1 MTLSK
6 GWAMFGINLCASLYI
21 GMGTYGSTLG
31 LVPRM
36 MDSLSAWYSLF
47 YGIVALVLIEGILFF
62 GTIRDR
68 IAARDAAR
76 EALALKRKE
85 RRLLRERKKAA
96 QARPVP
102 PSSGKDHTKAAKI
115 A

>member
-21 GMGTYGSTLG
+21 GMGTYGSTLD

-36 MDSLSAWYSLF
+36 MDSLSVWYSLV
-47 YGIVALVLIEGILFF
+47 YGIVALVLIRGLLFF
-62 GTIRDR
+62 GTLRDR
-68 IAARDAAR
+68 IAAR
-76 EALALKRKE
+76 EALDLKRKE
-85 RRLLRERKKAA
+85 RRLLRERNKAA
-96 QARPVP
+96 QARPAS
-102 PSSGKDHTKAAKI
+102 PSPAKDRAKAARI